1 MSNVRQIFVRQ
12 LKFIALVGAPLLVA
26 GCSNA
31 PTCAEGS
38 TSEACRVRGGPEYT
52 SSVNTSRNPYR
63 ETTGAIA
70 RPVISRPATVYV
82 QPYPRQVVYA
92 PSQRQLEINRLAR
105 RQAATCE
112 ATASIPQYRETT
124 ASIPRYRETTAS
136 IPRYRETTGSISPAA
151 RYSPTTPARA
161 VWHVVVPGETLSTI
175 ARRYQVSVIEI
186 ARINELR
193 NFPQIKSGS
202 MIMIPLT

>member
-12 LKFIALVGAPLLVA
+12 LKLIALVGAPLLVA

-52 SSVNTSRNPYR
+52 SSVNTPRNPYR
-63 ETTGAIA
+63 ETTGSIA

-92 PSQRQLEINRLAR
+92 PTQRQLETSRLAR
-105 RQAATCE
+105 LQQRAAACE
-112 ATASIPQYRETT
+112 AT

-136 IPRYRETTGSISPAA
+136 RYRETTGSISSAV
-151 RYSPTTPARA
+151 RYSPTTPARS
-161 VWHVVVPGETLSTI
+161 VWHVVAPGETLSAI
-175 ARRYQVSVIEI
+175 ARRYQVSVVDI
-186 ARINELR
+186 ARINELT
-193 NFPQIKSGS
+193 NFPQIRSGT
-202 MIMIPLT
+202 MILIPLT